1 MTVSEK
7 IKIIDNKIKQSKA
20 QHNLGRETAKISAL
34 SSGNVHE
41 YEFLIGKDVLPQKD
55 LLEKV
60 AILER
65 FEYSPLGKEL
75 KAQTDI
81 AKKQYQG
88 LDKVFISNK
97 DNKNMNEQLIKK
109 EKKKY
114 NKSNLIY
121 NRLSF
126 YSYSTDKKFD
136 SLSFE
141 SKYSYLLNFYENLQK
156 IIKMKPTKL
165 GKIKE
170 KVYNIVSE
178 LYNKRFE
185 KFYNE
190 YNKLSDAK
198 RISSIKNSSL

>member
-34 SSGNVHE
+34 SSGNVHKH
-41 YEFLIGKDVLPQKD
+41 EFLIGKDVLPQKD

>member
-34 SSGNVHE
+34 SSGNVHK